1 MPDLAWCLDLR
12 LAHPRGRTSHIGSAG
27 DEARGRID
35 GHDMTA
41 DSRGRMDGHDAIA
54 DSMTAVGL
62 VGLGEH
68 V

>member
-1 MPDLAWCLDLR
+1 MSVYLSLVGGAIVV
-12 LAHPRGRTSHIGSAG
+12 AHRTS
-27 DEARGRID
+27 EAQVMRHED

-54 DSMTAVGL
+54 DLMTAVGL
-62 VGLGEH
+62 VGLGEQ